1 MKKEE
6 RVKRKENDDVVY
18 RCVNIYINVLDF
30 NVDRQTDVKCLF
42 RTVRKVVG
50 NPNLCLDAAD

>member
-1 MKKEE
+1 
-6 RVKRKENDDVVY
+6 VKRKENDDVVY

-42 RTVRKVVG
+42 RTVIKVGG
-50 NPNLCLDAAD
+50 NPNLCINAAD